1 MVRINRNK
9 RSFLAV
15 ILLLLNTAVGLS
27 QETHNNQRSSRPLQM
42 LVLGDSILWGQ
53 GLKTEHKT
61 WHYIKVWLQ
70 RNASR
75 PVEERIEAHSG
86 AVIERNSLTDN
97 LTSSNREV
105 NVGLP
110 TINDQ
115 IDNALRFYSDPSQ
128 VDLVLLSGCGNDVGV
143 QNLLNASN
151 VGEVDEM
158 IQAKCGMPM
167 ENLLRRIVTTFPSA
181 QVIVTG
187 YYPFFSEQ
195 TRNDFVLKGLAR
207 RFFKTQREGDVRM
220 SSKEVFERL
229 KLNSQQWYD
238 TSNTQI
244 AAAVRKVNTEIGQE
258 RIAFARIEFPAAY
271 SFAASQTRL
280 WGFNRSPFRMAL
292 LFLSF
297 GKVLLPS
304 NDDVRKQRSASCDE
318 LYKTP
323 ENETPEEKR
332 DRKALRLFCRYAS
345 LGHPNRKG
353 SLLYADSI
361 TNILRSSRLNAVST
375 Y

>member
-15 ILLLLNTAVGLS
+15 ILLLLNAAVGLS
-27 QETHNNQRSSRPLQM
+27 QETQNNQRSSRPLRM

-61 WHYIKVWLQ
+61 WHHIKVWLQ

-75 PVEERIEAHSG
+75 PVVERIEAHSG
-86 AVIERNSLTDN
+86 AIIERNSLTDN

-143 QNLLNASN
+143 QNLLNASS

-167 ENLLRRIVTTFPSA
+167 ENLLRRIVRTFPSA

-207 RFFKTQREGDVRM
+207 RFFKTQRDGDVRM

-229 KLNSQQWYD
+229 KLNSKQWYD

-244 AAAVRKVNTEIGQE
+244 AEAVRKLNTEIGQE
-258 RIAFARIEFPAAY
+258 RIAFARIDFPAAY

-361 TNILRSSRLNAVST
+361 TNILKSSTLIAVSS